1 MPDYDISRKDEYIA
15 FLNEGIRLG
24 ERRGEDLWRPRVWRA
39 YAVGILIGAAVGVV
53 VYIEIVST
61 INAS

>member
-1 MPDYDISRKDEYIA
+1 MPDSNVDRKDEYIA

-24 ERRGEDLWRPRVWRA
+24 EQRGNDLWRPRVRRA
-39 YAVGILIGAAVGVV
+39 YALGLLIGAAVGVV

-61 INAS
+61 IIAS